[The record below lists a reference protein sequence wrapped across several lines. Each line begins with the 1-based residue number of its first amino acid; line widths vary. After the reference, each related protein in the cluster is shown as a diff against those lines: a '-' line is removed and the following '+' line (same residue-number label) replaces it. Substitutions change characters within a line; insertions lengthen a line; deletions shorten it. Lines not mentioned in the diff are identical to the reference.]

1 MMRDRGAYSFTWVYL
16 IVLVVLA
23 YLIAGCTQ
31 PGGGTD
37 GIPTGLMGGPGGC
50 NSPESCEA
58 YCKEHIEECTKSCQ
72 EHPDRCP
79 AEAFGNHSRSSG
91 TGFTA
96 GPQAVVSRST
106 AGIPPASTATSAS
119 CGSSALTGKIRTI
132 SEKVLV
138 NPPSTVRGVTWMTKI
153 LPMTNP
159 FPGYYYT
166 IGTAF
171 GPATEGTMYS
181 GEGRPSLRAGEYY
194 CSFGFWESVPVG
206 KGARMA
212 AMTPDTLDLSQY
224 DLTIFYTNV
233 AGDSQYD
240 VIQALPPLT
249 MSEDQARAEFY
260 SVFRKDFLNIDG
272 RTMTR
277 EGDRLYQIAWND
289 SLASKDYWV
298 VQIGTNY
305 LAIGQ
310 GKVNYE
316 ESELAKK
323 TRGGDPGTMWIQHS
337 CRPCNSCLGWTDEKE
352 FNKYCSKDSECLGE
366 LSCQSGYCLTPPE
379 GQTSAPTLV
388 TIAATVA
395 PIVSPA
401 AERAG
406 NTGAPGSVCSSG
418 TDCASGLSC
427 KNGICA
433 VPSGPV

>member
-1 MMRDRGAYSFTWVYL
+1 MIRYRRACSYGCWFYL
-16 IVLVVLA
+16 IALVVLTSM
-23 YLIAGCTQ
+23 IAGCTQ
-31 PGGGTD
+31 TGGGTD
-37 GIPTGLMGGPGGC
+37 GIPTGLIGGPGGC

-58 YCKEHIEECTKSCQ
+58 YCKEHIEECKKNCQ

-79 AEAFGNHSRSSG
+79 ADAFSNHSSASG
-91 TGFTA
+91 NGFSA
-96 GPQAVVSRST
+96 GSVQAIAPRST
-106 AGIPPASTATSAS
+106 AGIPPASSATSAS
-119 CGSSALTGKIRTI
+119 CGSSSLTGKIQSVR
-132 SEKVLV
+132 EKVLV

-212 AMTPDTLDLSQY
+212 AMNPDTLDLSQY

-240 VIQALPPLT
+240 VINSLPSLT

-272 RTMTR
+272 KTMTR

-289 SLASKDYWV
+289 TPSSKDYWV

-316 ESELAKK
+316 ESNLAKK
-323 TRGGDPGTMWIQHS
+323 TMGGDPGTMWIQHG

-352 FNKYCSKDSECLGE
+352 FNKYCSKDSECLGG
-366 LSCQSGYCLTPPE
+366 LSCQGGYCLTPLE
-379 GQTSAPTLV
+379 GQTITPTLV
-388 TIAATVA
+388 TTAATIA
-395 PIVSPA
+395 SPA
-401 AERAG
+401 IEGSG
-406 NTGAPGSVCSSG
+406 NTGAPGSACSSG

-427 KNGICA
+427 KSGICA
-433 VPSGPV
+433 VPSGPA